1 MTNNKE
7 IARRKAGLP
16 ALDIDASFEEL
27 NEKLKKAIKIG
38 EQVEYVTQAYF
49 SWIALNDLWQEPLVW
64 VNQDEGGRKYDDPSD
79 LPDISTVKVESKYPS
94 QEAWIRDLEQVSP
107 RFSRSTAY
115 MRHRHI
121 RQLMDDLGR
130 SFEEALRSVIL
141 SPGLTRI
148 VRHSVLTEEGQLDQE
163 AVEKLTSDSGRA
175 RQLEDPKDKVRAY
188 MEDREED
195 LEEGRATPQQV
206 CKDIRTKVY
215 GDHTLVFTWAERG
228 PGDIRIFHE
237 KPDGTFKEYYLLA
250 VDEDG
255 NPALLPPVV
264 KDSLERKLHLS
275 R

>member
-7 IARRKAGLP
+7 ISRQRTGLP
-16 ALDIDASFEEL
+16 ALDIAGAPFEEL

-38 EQVEYVTQAYF
+38 EQVEYVMQAYF

-64 VNQDEGGRKYDDPSD
+64 VDRDGVKYDNPED
-79 LPDISTVKVESKYPS
+79 LPDIATVKVESKYPS
-94 QEAWIRDLEQVSP
+94 QEAWIRDLERVSP

-141 SPGLTRI
+141 SPGLTRV
-148 VRHSVLTEEGQLDQE
+148 VRRTVLTEEGKLDPD
-163 AVEKLTSDSGRA
+163 AVKKLTNDSGRA

-206 CKDIRTKVY
+206 CKDIRTKVL
-215 GDHTLVFTWAERG
+215 GDHTVVPTWADNG
-228 PGDIRIFHE
+228 PGDVRIFHE
-237 KPDGTFKEYYLLA
+237 KPDGTFKIYYLLA
-250 VDEDG
+250 IDEDG
-255 NPALLPPVV
+255 NPVLLPAII
-264 KDSLERKLHLS
+264 KDYLERKLRLNRS
-275 R
+275 

>member
-1 MTNNKE
+1 MGELAKKKK
-7 IARRKAGLP
+7 RKKGLP
-16 ALDIDASFEEL
+16 KLDIDASFEEL

-49 SWIALNDLWQEPLVW
+49 SWIALNDLWQEPRIW
-64 VNQDEGGRKYDDPSD
+64 VDEDGVIYEKLKDVGAK
-79 LPDISTVKVESKYPS
+79 STVVSVKPKYES
-94 QEAWIRDLEQVSP
+94 QEAWIRELEHISP

-121 RQLMDDLGR
+121 RQLMDELGR

-148 VRHSVLTEEGQLDQE
+148 VRNSVLTEDGRLDEE
-163 AVEKLTSDSGRA
+163 AVRKLTEDSGRA
-175 RQLEDPKDKVRAY
+175 KQLEDPREKVRAY
-188 MEDREED
+188 MEDKEED
-195 LEEGRATPQQV
+195 LEKGHATPQQV
-206 CKDIRTKVY
+206 CKDIRTKVF
-215 GDHTLVFTWAERG
+215 GDHTIVLTWADGG

-250 VDEDG
+250 CDADG
-255 NPALLPPVV
+255 NPAMLPPAI
-264 KDSLERKLHLS
+264 KDLLERRLRLS